1 MISTVTTTT
10 VSMIT
15 STTVALAASLGLIGI
30 LTLLSLLIQKELV
43 TAVDSP
49 RARAFGRV
57 LNVAIVP
64 LLMAFALVVVV
75 RVAEVL
81 R

>member
-1 MISTVTTTT
+1 M
-10 VSMIT
+10 
-15 STTVALAASLGLIGI
+15 VAI
-30 LTLLSLLIQKELV
+30 LTLVSLPAQKELV

-64 LLMAFALVVVV
+64 LLMAFALIVAV
-75 RVAEVL
+75 RVAEAL